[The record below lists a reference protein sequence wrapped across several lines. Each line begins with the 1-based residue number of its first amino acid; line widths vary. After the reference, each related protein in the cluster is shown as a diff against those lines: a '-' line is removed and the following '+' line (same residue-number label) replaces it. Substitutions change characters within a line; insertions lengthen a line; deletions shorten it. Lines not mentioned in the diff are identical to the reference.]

1 MPALLFDWYQPLKK
15 MDIKMNKKILVA
27 TLFSVVTSGAMA
39 QANSNINPF
48 EGPSIGVSVSS
59 VGGSTDLSGTS
70 SANMGQQSVVPT
82 VEAGYAFGVSKEV
95 ALGLTGTYDLADTK
109 GGSAGSANLVG
120 KKHYSINFK
129 PGYVLGS
136 STMLYALLG
145 YNRLQGTLNNNG
157 YTGTSNMNGI
167 GYGIGIE
174 ALLDKN
180 VYVKLEGQQ
189 VKYSSS
195 TLSGVTY
202 KPSTTI
208 ATLGLGYKF

>member
-1 MPALLFDWYQPLKK
+1 MH
-15 MDIKMNKKILVA
+15 KKILVVA
-27 TLFSVVTSGAMA
+27 LLSIASSGAMA
-39 QANSNINPF
+39 QASSNTNANPF
-48 EGPSIGVSVSS
+48 EGPSIGVSISS
-59 VGGSTDLSGTS
+59 VGGSTDLSGTT
-70 SANMGQQSVVPT
+70 SANMGQQSAVPT
-82 VEAGYAFGVSKEV
+82 VEAGYAFGVSKEF

-120 KKHYSINFK
+120 KRHYSINLK
-129 PGYVLGS
+129 PGYVLGA

-145 YNRLQGTLNNNG
+145 YNRMQGNLNNNG
-157 YTGTSNMNGI
+157 YTGTSNLNGI

-174 ALLDKN
+174 ALLDQH

-189 VKYSSS
+189 VQYSSS

-208 ATLGLGYKF
+208 ATLGFGYKF